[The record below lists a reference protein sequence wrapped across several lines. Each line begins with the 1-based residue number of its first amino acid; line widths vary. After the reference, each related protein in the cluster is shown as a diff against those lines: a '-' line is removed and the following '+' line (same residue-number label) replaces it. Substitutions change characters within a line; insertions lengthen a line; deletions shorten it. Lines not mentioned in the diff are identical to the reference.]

1 MLQNQ
6 SSSLEAE
13 EQPLERQEEEEGK
26 THRKDDK
33 AISEVAGAA
42 GEERK

>member
-1 MLQNQ
+1 M
-6 SSSLEAE
+6 EAE
-13 EQPLERQEEEEGK
+13 EQPLERQEEEEEEEEGK
-26 THRKDDK
+26 HTGGMDDE

>member
-1 MLQNQ
+1 M
-6 SSSLEAE
+6 EAE
-13 EQPLERQEEEEGK
+13 EQPLERQEEEEEEEEGK